1 MSLFA
6 VFTPGPMEMVI
17 CGMVALLLFG
27 GRLPKVARNLG
38 QSVLELRK
46 GMSEA
51 FAEIDDG
58 KA

>member
-6 VFTPGPMEMVI
+6 VFMPGPMEMVI

-27 GRLPKVARNLG
+27 GRLPSVARNLG

-51 FAEIDDG
+51 FSDIEDG

>member
-1 MSLFA
+1 MNLFA
-6 VFTPGPMEMVI
+6 VFMPGPMEMVI

-27 GRLPKVARNLG
+27 GRLPSVARNLG

-51 FAEIDDG
+51 FSDIEDG